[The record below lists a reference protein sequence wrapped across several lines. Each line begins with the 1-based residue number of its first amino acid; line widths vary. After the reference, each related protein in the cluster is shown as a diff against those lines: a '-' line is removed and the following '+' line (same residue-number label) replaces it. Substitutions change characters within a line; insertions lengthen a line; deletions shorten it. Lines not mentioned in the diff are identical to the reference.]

1 MLLNLNLACT
11 AVFDQADWASFSCD
25 DGHPSSIFFP
35 WIAATKSGGWLQ
47 AAPASNCLVTWGRD
61 VTNVTDLNEGGG
73 GTRPGPLALEV
84 GLRPGRFVEI
94 QSWCPSLPTR
104 ISESSGWN
112 CQNWALDRLEMLK
125 GDRFLLLLLNMGRLE
140 KLAK

>member
-61 VTNVTDLNEGGG
+61 VTNVTDLNVGGG
-73 GTRPGPLALEV
+73 GDTARAIGFRSGSTPRPL
-84 GLRPGRFVEI
+84 
-94 QSWCPSLPTR
+94 C
-104 ISESSGWN
+104 
-112 CQNWALDRLEMLK
+112 
-125 GDRFLLLLLNMGRLE
+125 
-140 KLAK
+140 